1 MLKFLTFFVD
11 VAKGD
16 FRGDLGGGLRGL
28 DLVWESAT
36 PPTHIWEKS
45 PPKKFFFVGTFP
57 NPFLHILL
65 SSSLSS
71 LQTYPCQHAWKPA
84 DQVPI
89 LQSQRER
96 GWNCEHILSSLI
108 IFSYFLSDAKHEIP
122 LNNNHL
128 FCLFYSLSIADC
140 SHLYCPLQSAKSAP
154 ATVSCGQETP
164 DPAHGR
170 FSFRCNGWVS
180 NILIGETSFEIHIW
194 LLKNIFVCSLSLF
207 HNFVDDAVCQI
218 AAWRSVKSHKK
229 FQWQDLL
236 TGYKFDRFFWSGLA
250 ALLHMTKNVLHSGP
264 SMYVGNWSWS
274 RVLVKKEKS
283 AK

>member
-1 MLKFLTFFVD
+1 M
-11 VAKGD
+11 
-16 FRGDLGGGLRGL
+16 GL
-28 DLVWESAT
+28 DLVWESVT

-89 LQSQRER
+89 LQSQRGR

-170 FSFRCNGWVS
+170 FSYRCNG
-180 NILIGETSFEIHIW
+180 
-194 LLKNIFVCSLSLF
+194 LS
-207 HNFVDDAVCQI
+207 
-218 AAWRSVKSHKK
+218 
-229 FQWQDLL
+229 
-236 TGYKFDRFFWSGLA
+236 
-250 ALLHMTKNVLHSGP
+250 
-264 SMYVGNWSWS
+264 
-274 RVLVKKEKS
+274 E
-283 AK
+283 

>member
-1 MLKFLTFFVD
+1 M
-11 VAKGD
+11 GD
-16 FRGDLGGGLRGL
+16 F
-28 DLVWESAT
+28 
-36 PPTHIWEKS
+36 
-45 PPKKFFFVGTFP
+45 
-57 NPFLHILL
+57 
-65 SSSLSS
+65 
-71 LQTYPCQHAWKPA
+71 
-84 DQVPI
+84 
-89 LQSQRER
+89 
-96 GWNCEHILSSLI
+96 LI
-108 IFSYFLSDAKHEIP
+108 DAM
-122 LNNNHL
+122 
-128 FCLFYSLSIADC
+128 
-140 SHLYCPLQSAKSAP
+140 
-154 ATVSCGQETP
+154 
-164 DPAHGR
+164 
-170 FSFRCNGWVS
+170 GWVS

-283 AK
+283 AKKGTGSSAMNILGHHRYGNKSGKSLLPSSLFGGRPCCNLPKLWWYTSSLLFFLNNSNPSSRIRVGQKLWVWFE

>member
-1 MLKFLTFFVD
+1 MSPK
-11 VAKGD
+11 
-16 FRGDLGGGLRGL
+16 
-28 DLVWESAT
+28 VWESAP
-36 PPTHIWEKS
+36 PPTHIWKIS

-128 FCLFYSLSIADC
+128 FCLLLIIDC
-140 SHLYCPLQSAKSAP
+140 RLQSP
-154 ATVSCGQETP
+154 VLPITVS
-164 DPAHGR
+164 
-170 FSFRCNGWVS
+170 
-180 NILIGETSFEIHIW
+180 
-194 LLKNIFVCSLSLF
+194 KVCSGHGQLWTRDARSCAWEIFLSM
-207 HNFVDDAVCQI
+207 
-218 AAWRSVKSHKK
+218 
-229 FQWQDLL
+229 QWVEWV
-236 TGYKFDRFFWSGLA
+236 TS
-250 ALLHMTKNVLHSGP
+250 
-264 SMYVGNWSWS
+264 
-274 RVLVKKEKS
+274 
-283 AK
+283 